1 MQILQ
6 IANDYLGSGLYKLLF
21 AALEEKGHQHTI
33 FVPMKNSVEAHQP
46 KKDVYVVPCFDDIDR
61 VLFYRKQ
68 KSMLRWIESNLQ
80 MDKFDVIH
88 AHTVFSGGY
97 SAYQLHKRYGIP
109 YIVAVRDT
117 DMNVFFKYMVHLR
130 KTGVEILR
138 NASKII
144 FLSPAYQKQLPE
156 KYLPEKY
163 REEIISKSDVIPNGI
178 DKLFFENKGT
188 AKTINKNEINLI
200 YVGLLNSR
208 KNLELTVDAV
218 NHLRHMGK
226 NVSLTVVG
234 TIKEDKY
241 NALLKENSYINYY
254 ERCPQK
260 EVIEHMRKADIFVMP
275 SHRETFG
282 LVYAEAMSQGLPVIY
297 TKGQGFDGQFDEGT
311 VGYSV
316 SDTDAKALAN
326 TILKTAENYEFLSQ
340 NCIDGIDKFDWNFI
354 GEKYDKIYK
363 EITE

>member
-1 MQILQ
+1 MQVLQ

-21 AALEEKGHQHTI
+21 AALEEKGHHHTI

-46 KKDVYVVPCFDDIDR
+46 KEDVYVVPCFDDIDR

-68 KSMLRWIESNLQ
+68 KSMLKWIESNLQ
-80 MDKFDVIH
+80 VEKFDVIH

-109 YIVAVRDT
+109 YVVAVRDT

-130 KTGVEILR
+130 KTGIEILR

-144 FLSPAYQKQLPE
+144 FLSPSYRKQLSE
-156 KYLPEKY
+156 KYIPEKY
-163 REEIISKSDVIPNGI
+163 REEILKKSDIIPNGI

-188 AKTINKNEINLI
+188 AKTINADEIKLI

-218 NHLRHMGK
+218 NLLRKNGK

-234 TIKEDKY
+234 AIKEDKY
-241 NALLKENSYINYY
+241 NTLLKENSYINYY

-297 TKGQGFDGQFDEGT
+297 TKGQGFDGQFEEGT
-311 VGYSV
+311 VGFSV
-316 SDTDAKALAN
+316 SDKDADALAEA
-326 TILKTAENYEFLSQ
+326 ILKTAENYDILSK
-340 NCIDGIDKFDWNFI
+340 NCVSGIDKFDWSFI